1 MEYHKVWSK
10 SRRELFLAC
19 PRWWIIRYGINQGNW
34 DRSTSKKWHSMSD
47 IRPYWDLMLRSSKQ
61 TIFERLEDLQMNV
74 EWSQLFTERRIRENL
89 TNNLSRQQKIMSIHE
104 IVGTKNAIDDNLEL
118 KNVNVEYLIK
128 NAIKRIDSLWN
139 TDIIQAL
146 INRYH
151 KQWMVFERTEYGS
164 VNGIDL
170 YCGPDIAV
178 KIQNH
183 WHLIRID
190 MQGKKD
196 SCFEEEEAMAMVSW
210 IRGKYNLPVLAN
222 KYVIRIIAWRYGFW
236 NQLRFNSSEQKL
248 TQSNHLIESDIN
260 QMQIML
266 SKLGDDNSMSQIPL
280 AKKTSTCRKCAL
292 RESCPGGSNLSS
304 GIMQQSV
311 LELAEISRKGNSK
324 VTY

>member
-1 MEYHKVWSK
+1 MY
-10 SRRELFLAC
+10 
-19 PRWWIIRYGINQGNW
+19 
-34 DRSTSKKWHSMSD
+34 D
-47 IRPYWDLMLRSSKQ
+47 IRSYWDLMLRSSKQ

-89 TNNLSRQQKIMSIHE
+89 NNNLSRQQKIMSIHE
-104 IVGTKNAIDDNLEL
+104 IVGTKNAIDNNLEL
-118 KNVNVEYLIK
+118 KHIDVEYLLK
-128 NAIKRIDSLWN
+128 NAMKRIDSLWN

-196 SCFEEEEAMAMVSW
+196 SCFEELEAMAMVSW
-210 IRGKYNLPVLAN
+210 IRGKYNLPILPN
-222 KYVIRIIAWRYGFW
+222 KFVIRIIAWRYGFW
-236 NQLRFNSSEQKL
+236 NQHRFNSSEQKL
-248 TQSNHLIESDIN
+248 TQSNYLINSDIN

-266 SKLGDDNSMSQIPL
+266 SKLGDDNSMNQIPL
-280 AKKTSTCRKCAL
+280 AKRTSTCRKCAL

-304 GIMQQSV
+304 GSMQQSV
-311 LELAEISRKGNSK
+311 LELAELSQKGNSK

>member
-19 PRWWIIRYGINQGNW
+19 PRWWVIRYGINQGNW
-34 DRSTSKKWHSMSD
+34 DRSTPKKWHSMSD
-47 IRPYWDLMLRSSKQ
+47 IRSHWDLMLRSSKQ

-74 EWSQLFTERRIRENL
+74 EWSQLFTEKRIRENL
-89 TNNLSRQQKIMSIHE
+89 TNNLSRQQRIMSIHE
-104 IVGTKNAIDDNLEL
+104 IVGTKNAIDNNLEL
-118 KNVNVEYLIK
+118 NKIDIEYLLK
-128 NAIKRIDSLWN
+128 HAINRIDSLWN

-151 KQWMVFERTEYGS
+151 KQWMVFERTECDS

-170 YCGPDIAV
+170 YSCPDIAV

-196 SCFEEEEAMAMVSW
+196 SCFEELEAMAMVSW
-210 IRGKYNLPVLAN
+210 IKGKYNLPILAN
-222 KYVIRIIAWRYGFW
+222 KFVIRIIAWRYGFW
-236 NQLRFNSSEQKL
+236 NQHRFTSSEQKL
-248 TQSNHLIESDIN
+248 TQSNYLIESDIN
-260 QMQIML
+260 QMEMML
-266 SKLGDDNSMSQIPL
+266 SKLGNNNSMSQIPL
-280 AKKTSTCRKCAL
+280 ANKTSTCRKCAL

-311 LELAEISRKGNSK
+311 LELAQLSQRGNSK
-324 VTY
+324 VAY